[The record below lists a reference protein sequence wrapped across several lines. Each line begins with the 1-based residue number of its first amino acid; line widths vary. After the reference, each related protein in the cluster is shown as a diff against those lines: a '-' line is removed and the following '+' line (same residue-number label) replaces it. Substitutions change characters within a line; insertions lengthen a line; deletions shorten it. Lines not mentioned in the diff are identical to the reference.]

1 MSVHPK
7 QDAAIK
13 HNPFSATWDDD
24 ERAWRVQSASEAGR
38 FYVVER
44 DGRHCGCEAPGV
56 CWHRAIVPLADELA
70 SVQAAAR
77 SYYAGWRLADLQAED
92 ARLRAL
98 GEAAESPAGRPAWF
112 ERAQWS
118 VVGDEV
124 LDRLLGAEVAA

>member
-1 MSVHPK
+1 MSATK
-7 QDAAIK
+7 QDPLIK
-13 HNPFSATWDDD
+13 GNPFSATWDDD

-77 SYYAGWRLADLQAED
+77 SYYAGWRLADLRAED
-92 ARLRAL
+92 ARLRAIV
-98 GEAAESPAGRPAWF
+98 AGADGPAWF